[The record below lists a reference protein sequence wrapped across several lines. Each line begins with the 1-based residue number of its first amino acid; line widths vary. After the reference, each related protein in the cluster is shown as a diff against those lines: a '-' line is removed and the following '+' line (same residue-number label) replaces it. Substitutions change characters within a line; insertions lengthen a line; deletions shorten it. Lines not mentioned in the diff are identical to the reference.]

1 MKMKHVKTMLKSVLA
16 LAMAISLVG
25 CATPQ
30 DASKQ
35 TSEITLQDQSTE
47 ERTVTI
53 DEPAKSVVSCYYVT
67 TYAMLSLGISDRL
80 VGIEKK
86 ADTREIYKMANE
98 ELLDLPQVG
107 SLKQINVE
115 QIAKLNPDLVI
126 LPMKLK
132 DNLTALEDLGITT
145 IIVNPE
151 SHDELVEMLTLI
163 GKACGVE
170 DKAKAFTDYYTEQLK
185 TIESYGKVDMNVY
198 MTSNSSYLETAPE
211 SMYQSSLIT
220 SAGGNNA
227 AKDIEGDYWTKVSYE
242 SLLKMNPDMIVIPA
256 GASFTKEDILK
267 DKQLSSLKAV
277 QNKAIYQMPQ
287 GLEEWDA
294 PVPSG
299 ILGSMW
305 LASILHEDQ
314 YSFET
319 FQKDAKD
326 FYKTFYGFDVDTSL
340 LTK

>member
-1 MKMKHVKTMLKSVLA
+1 
-16 LAMAISLVG
+16 
-25 CATPQ
+25 
-30 DASKQ
+30 
-35 TSEITLQDQSTE
+35 
-47 ERTVTI
+47 
-53 DEPAKSVVSCYYVT
+53 
-67 TYAMLSLGISDRL
+67 
-80 VGIEKK
+80 
-86 ADTREIYKMANE
+86 
-98 ELLDLPQVG
+98 
-107 SLKQINVE
+107 
-115 QIAKLNPDLVI
+115 
-126 LPMKLK
+126 
-132 DNLTALEDLGITT
+132 
-145 IIVNPE
+145 
-151 SHDELVEMLTLI
+151 
-163 GKACGVE
+163 
-170 DKAKAFTDYYTEQLK
+170 
-185 TIESYGKVDMNVY
+185 
-198 MTSNSSYLETAPE
+198 
-211 SMYQSSLIT
+211 
-220 SAGGNNA
+220 
-227 AKDIEGDYWTKVSYE
+227 
-242 SLLKMNPDMIVIPA
+242 MNPDMIVIPA